1 MSNLKK
7 LSNYQN
13 ITLKIIGLGLPG
25 MKPIKESSEVQSIQ
39 IGDGDVMKNISLPIY
54 MIFPRWYVCT
64 DDYRNTCNRN
74 LVSEL

>member
-7 LSNYQN
+7 LSSYHN
-13 ITLKIIGLGLPG
+13 ITLKIIGLGLQG

-64 DDYRNTCNRN
+64 DDYRNTSNR
-74 LVSEL
+74 SA